1 MQMQIKIHIC
11 HYDLNTAVS
20 LLVVIYFAAREVE
33 KDIAKDIIMGK
44 NIIIGHDIIIGKK
57 YHNRQGY
64 CKVITRLKR
73 ILQKI

>member
-20 LLVVIYFAAREVE
+20 LLALVVIYFAAREVE
-33 KDIAKDIIMGK
+33 KDIAKDIIIGK

-57 YHNRQGY
+57 YYNRQKY
-64 CKVITRLKR
+64 YYR
-73 ILQKI
+73 QKIL